1 MNKNRYPVNNYVPYN
16 PDNDL
21 ASGGFGHDL
30 DYSLN
35 KQKYEKIIND
45 PEYHFENTYVTNF
58 DLIHHQCRGD
68 KLKGN
73 KKDYETISKQKVN
86 EEIKKSNIK
95 DNFISSAIN
104 SERRDVFLKKDL
116 LSEHFNKIK
125 LEEKLE
131 QKHVFLSSMK
141 KRAFIKKKYTDD
153 CKSLPF

>member
-1 MNKNRYPVNNYVPYN
+1 MCNPHVSPLQHFHLWTFWHYN

-86 EEIKKSNIK
+86 EEI
-95 DNFISSAIN
+95 
-104 SERRDVFLKKDL
+104 
-116 LSEHFNKIK
+116 
-125 LEEKLE
+125 
-131 QKHVFLSSMK
+131 
-141 KRAFIKKKYTDD
+141 
-153 CKSLPF
+153 